1 MTTIPV
7 ELVSPDR
14 RLWSGEA
21 SFVFAR
27 TLSGEIGI
35 LPLHIPLMAQLV
47 DRGSV
52 RIDAADGQRHWFSV
66 DGGFLSVSEDG
77 VTVLA
82 ESAEP
87 ATGSD

>member
-1 MTTIPV
+1 VTTIPV

-21 SFVFAR
+21 KFVFAR
-27 TLSGEIGI
+27 TLSGELGV
-35 LPLHIPLMAQLV
+35 LPHHIPLMAQLV
-47 DRGSV
+47 DKGTV
-52 RIDAADGQRHWFSV
+52 RIDAVDGQQHWFSV

-77 VTVLA
+77 VTILA

-87 ATGSD
+87 ATGSK